1 MAAISTVVIFVK
13 RVVALFA
20 TVNVAITCYVW
31 PNIIGS
37 AKVGNGTETVT
48 AYGSSVDESGALC
61 RGALLPKGRTFYQTG
76 GTDYSD
82 LYSLALNASNADATY
97 SGRYLQPCA
106 GLTLLCIKT

>member
-1 MAAISTVVIFVK
+1 MCREIQ
-13 RVVALFA
+13 L
-20 TVNVAITCYVW
+20 

-48 AYGSSVDESGALC
+48 AYGSSVDESGAFC

-97 SGRYLQPCA
+97 SGSKLQPSA
-106 GLTLLCIKT
+106 GLTLLCIKF